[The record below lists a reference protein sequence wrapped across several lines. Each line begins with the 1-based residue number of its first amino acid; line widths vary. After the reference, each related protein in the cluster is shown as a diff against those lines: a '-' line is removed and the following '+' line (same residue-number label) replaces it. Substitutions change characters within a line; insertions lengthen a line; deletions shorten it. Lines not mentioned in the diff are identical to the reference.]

1 MHLERTLCCLI
12 GWCACNEGGE
22 IWYCAYE
29 SEPKERTYKVL
40 NTYIVIC
47 YMDKGMHWNWKALWQ
62 RYANTFLRQA
72 FSYSTQC
79 RHDSL
84 LLNFKTMN
92 IKTNEENLSCLWSTQ
107 KIKICNRCPI
117 VWIKCALFGK
127 CLEMNF
133 ELNDWMEFNYF
144 L

>member
-29 SEPKERTYKVL
+29 SEPKERTYGVW

-84 LLNFKTMN
+84 LLNFKWISKRMMLVLYTENKNLQSLSNCVDKMR
-92 IKTNEENLSCLWSTQ
+92 IFRKISQNEFWT
-107 KIKICNRCPI
+107 
-117 VWIKCALFGK
+117 
-127 CLEMNF
+127 
-133 ELNDWMEFNYF
+133 
-144 L
+144 